1 MLQTR
6 EVSGIWNWCTCILRS
21 WNAGPVLKP
30 SQASG
35 LQLLG
40 GFCVTELDPLQGLGF
55 WVWGFGSWGV
65 GLGFRVWGP
74 GFRTKADAA
83 NKRNL
88 GNMELVYMHTSVL
101 ECRTFIEAFTSFG
114 ILCACIVLFGDLE
127 PLQASGLWNVF
138 ECIVLF
144 GWSSALL
151 HGPGQNQRT
160 AASFFLTAK
169 RRFFFLFAPALL
181 CNCCQRNTCF
191 VRQRLA
197 QVRG

>member
-1 MLQTR
+1 MHTSVLECR
-6 EVSGIWNWCTCILRS
+6 TCIEAFTS
-21 WNAGPVLKP
+21 FGITTF
-30 SQASG
+30 
-35 LQLLG
+35 G
-40 GFCVTELDPLQGLGF
+40 GFCMTELDPLQGLGF

-74 GFRTKADAA
+74 GFRIKADAA

-101 ECRTFIEAFTSFG
+101 ECRTFVEAFTSFG
-114 ILCACIVLFGDLE
+114 ILCACVVLFGDLE

-151 HGPGQNQRT
+151 HGPGQKFRELQHPSFRQRSGASSCSSHQHCFAT
-160 AASFFLTAK
+160 AARETLVSSGSVWPRCEAEK
-169 RRFFFLFAPALL
+169 SHGNRPK
-181 CNCCQRNTCF
+181 QS
-191 VRQRLA
+191 
-197 QVRG
+197 